1 MRYHIVKK
9 GDSVDKIINMY
20 GITYQNYINL
30 NGNNLTRILEVGE
43 KIKIGDIRSKKNESV
58 SKINSLYKNQDDL
71 DLHYQK
77 YICPHCKNVI
87 IIPK

>member
-1 MRYHIVKK
+1 MRYHIVKQ

-30 NGNNLTRILEVGE
+30 NGNELSRILKVGE
-43 KIKIGDIRSKKNESV
+43 KIKIGDLRRKNNDSI
-58 SKINSLYKNQDDL
+58 SKINSLYKNNENL
-71 DLHYQK
+71 DLNYQK